1 VAKIVCAPSHQLT
14 HVNPPLMMQDCG
26 REQAGDHTFA
36 LQLLGEYESD
46 GSEGQRDD
54 CESASRPF
62 AVCFG

>member
-1 VAKIVCAPSHQLT
+1 M
-14 HVNPPLMMQDCG
+14 NPPLMMQDCG